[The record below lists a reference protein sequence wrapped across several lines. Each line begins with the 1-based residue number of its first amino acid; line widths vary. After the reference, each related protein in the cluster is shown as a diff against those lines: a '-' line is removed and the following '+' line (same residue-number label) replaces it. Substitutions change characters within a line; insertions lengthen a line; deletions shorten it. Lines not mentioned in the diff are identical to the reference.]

1 MEVDASIVVALI
13 TGGSAFAGAVVSGRG
28 TLATVKQELAD
39 LRREVEKH
47 NGVIERVYALEAD
60 QAANEERFKTLFSAT
75 KKKEDQ

>member
-1 MEVDASIVVALI
+1 MEIDASIVVALI
-13 TGGSAFAGAVVSGRG
+13 SGGAAFAGTVVSSRG
-28 TLATVKQELAD
+28 TLATVKQELTD

-60 QAANEERFKTLFSAT
+60 QAANEERFKTLFNGM